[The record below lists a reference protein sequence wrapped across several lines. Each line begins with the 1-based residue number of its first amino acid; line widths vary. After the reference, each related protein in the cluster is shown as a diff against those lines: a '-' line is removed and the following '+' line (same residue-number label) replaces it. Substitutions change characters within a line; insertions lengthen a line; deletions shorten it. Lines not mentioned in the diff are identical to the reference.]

1 MRNIEKAYIPFYF
14 SERRIGLVEDSMEDK
29 HEINSR
35 MFKALSDVNRLN
47 IIIENLRKEYK
58 NVREN

>member
-1 MRNIEKAYIPFYF
+1 M
-14 SERRIGLVEDSMEDK
+14 DDK
-29 HEINSR
+29 YEVNSR
-35 MFKALSDVNRLN
+35 IFKALSDVNRLN

>member
-1 MRNIEKAYIPFYF
+1 
-14 SERRIGLVEDSMEDK
+14 MEDK